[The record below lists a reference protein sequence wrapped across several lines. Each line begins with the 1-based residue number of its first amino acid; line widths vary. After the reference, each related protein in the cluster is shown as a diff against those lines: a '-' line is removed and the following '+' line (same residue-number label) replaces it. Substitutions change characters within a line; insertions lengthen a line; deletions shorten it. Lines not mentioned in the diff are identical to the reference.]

1 MEYNKSLSARIKRR
15 NKCGFLGIGTHKRFI
30 SGNGDY
36 TDLCQNHK
44 ITSKLINKRRS
55 NVSRGNGYISVTNKY
70 ADNKQKVKNIVKK
83 VFKKLK
89 KSIYECLRELSATS
103 I

>member
-30 SGNGDY
+30 TGDGDY
-36 TDLCQNHK
+36 TDLFQNHK
-44 ITSKLINKRRS
+44 ITSKLIASRRH
-55 NVSRGNGYISVTNKY
+55 NGCRNEYISYTKKY
-70 ADNKQKVKNIVKK
+70 ADNKQKIKNIVKK

-89 KSIYECLRELSATS
+89 KSIYECLRELSPTS